1 MNSLETQPPKVANLD
16 LELDDEDLEDAM
28 KKDRR
33 VRIMILKLRKLR
45 TQCNLDLQ
53 RIRTAMLELGYQ
65 RWSMK
70 KEEEKKSHEKII
82 EKDYSFS

>member
-1 MNSLETQPPKVANLD
+1 MNSLDTQPPQVANLD
-16 LELDDEDLEDAM
+16 LELDDEDLEGVM
-28 KKDRR
+28 KKDRQ

-70 KEEEKKSHEKII
+70 KEEKKRFKKEII
-82 EKDYSFS
+82 KKDYSFS